1 MLTKKR
7 IEVGDVFTN
16 NSGCVAVVIERKNYS
31 EILVQFQDE
40 FQHSVIVRGDVL
52 KSGRFKNPYYKS
64 VCGVGY
70 VGVGKYRV
78 SEGGR
83 ITKAY
88 IHWSHALERCYNK
101 EYQEKYPSYL
111 GCTVCEEWHNFQVF
125 AEWFYSQRYHQ
136 KRFHLDKD
144 LLFKNNKVYSPE
156 TCTLIPERVNG
167 FLIGLSKSKGEYPL
181 GVSRKSKSNKFQTS
195 INLDSGRKYLGA
207 FDTPEE
213 AFYVYKEAKEKY
225 IKELANQYKDQ
236 IDPRA
241 YNALMSW
248 EVNIDD

>member
-1 MLTKKR
+1 MIIKKR
-7 IEVGDVFTN
+7 IEVGDIFTN
-16 NSGCVAVVIERKNYS
+16 SSGSVAVVIERKNYS

-83 ITKAY
+83 TTKAY

-111 GCTVCEEWHNFQVF
+111 GCTVCKEWHNFQVF
-125 AEWFYSQRYHQ
+125 AEWFYSQGHYQ

-156 TCTLIPERVNG
+156 TCTLIPERING
-167 FLIGLSKSKGEYPL
+167 FLIGLSKSKGDYPL
-181 GVSRKSKSNKFQTS
+181 GVSSKSKSNKFQAS
-195 INLDSGRKYLGA
+195 ICLDSGRKYLGA
-207 FDTPEE
+207 FNTPEE
-213 AFYVYKEAKEKY
+213 AFYAYKEAKETY
-225 IKELANQYKDQ
+225 IKEVANKYKDQ
-236 IDPRA
+236 INIRA
-241 YNALMSW
+241 YEALMKY